1 MKTNHKRRK
10 HNRKTCRKNEGRGN
24 SCISSAKKERDAE
37 MNLHIVLAQMKYA
50 QEQRDK
56 NDKIREAANEKTRR
70 SAIKAQ
76 ERLDKERKERENKE
90 AKAEEAKAEEAKAE
104 EAKAEEAKAEE
115 VTTKREERLMNLK
128 IRSYTPR
135 IIRNT
140 INRTPK

>member
-24 SCISSAKKERDAE
+24 SCISSAKKEKDAE

-90 AKAEEAKAEEAKAE
+90 AKVEEAKVE

>member
-24 SCISSAKKERDAE
+24 SCISSAKKEKDAE

-90 AKAEEAKAEEAKAE
+90 AKVE

>member
-76 ERLDKERKERENKE
+76 EQLDKERKERENK
-90 AKAEEAKAEEAKAE
+90 EAKAE

-128 IRSYTPR
+128 IRSHTPR
-135 IIRNT
+135 IIQTT
-140 INRTPK
+140 INRTPKK